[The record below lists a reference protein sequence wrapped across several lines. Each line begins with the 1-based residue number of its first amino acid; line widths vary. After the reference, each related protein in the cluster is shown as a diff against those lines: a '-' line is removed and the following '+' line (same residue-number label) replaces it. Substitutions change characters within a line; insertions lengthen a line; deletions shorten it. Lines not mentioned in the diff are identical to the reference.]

1 MESNDELKDINIW
14 NRTCH
19 HFYDKTKNEDFNLDI
34 ILIDEKSYKN
44 DLVYNILHV
53 NLCLLDSTK

>member
-44 DLVYNILHV
+44 DLVYNILRV
-53 NLCLLDSTK
+53 NL